1 MTPNGLSK
9 QERAYALIRR
19 RILEGTYQ
27 PGYRLIISTLADE
40 LGVSAVPV
48 REAIRR
54 LEAEGRV
61 VYRHNAG
68 SRVAP
73 LDGRRDLR
81 VGIDVGRTNTD
92 AVLMDGRSVVA
103 SVKIPS
109 TAGITGRI
117 VAALTEL
124 MRDAR
129 VAPAAITAVMIGTS
143 HVADAF
149 VERRVAPVAA
159 VRLGLPATA
168 ALPPMVDWPND
179 ARAVV
184 GNLWYLAHGGH
195 EVDGRLLSP
204 VDTAELQAIAADIGT
219 HGVEAVALS
228 AVFSPLTARAEEQA
242 ATIIRSVL
250 PGIDITLSHQVG
262 RLGLLERENAAIIN
276 ASLQSHARAMVTNLR
291 EAIRRLGLVAALYLT
306 QNDGTLM
313 TAETAERYP
322 VLTFSA
328 GKANS
333 IRGAS
338 FLTGLRDGIVIDVGG
353 TTTDIG
359 ALAHGFPRD
368 LDDLDGSALVGGV
381 RTNVRMPDV
390 RSLAVGGGSIVAP
403 DPWRVSLQ
411 SVDSDPEAQA
421 LVFGG
426 NAVTVTDIAVAAGLV
441 SIGNPALAAPLSRDA
456 PMVLEQIGS
465 TVRRAVDRAR
475 RGTTYAPVIIVG
487 GGAPLLRTLLP
498 GFDVIIPEH
507 HAVANAVGA
516 ATAPVSGYVDRI
528 VSMEGV
534 SRQEIIAR
542 AVSDAVAHAV
552 MSGADARTVRVI
564 STDDAPLAYLPGNL
578 TRVRVKAVGELA
590 VGGAYE

>member
-250 PGIDITLSHQVG
+250 PGIDITLVFANKGAIG
-262 RLGLLERENAAIIN
+262 R
-276 ASLQSHARAMVTNLR
+276 
-291 EAIRRLGLVAALYLT
+291 
-306 QNDGTLM
+306 
-313 TAETAERYP
+313 
-322 VLTFSA
+322 
-328 GKANS
+328 
-333 IRGAS
+333 
-338 FLTGLRDGIVIDVGG
+338 
-353 TTTDIG
+353 
-359 ALAHGFPRD
+359 
-368 LDDLDGSALVGGV
+368 ALVG
-381 RTNVRMPDV
+381 
-390 RSLAVGGGSIVAP
+390 
-403 DPWRVSLQ
+403 
-411 SVDSDPEAQA
+411 
-421 LVFGG
+421 
-426 NAVTVTDIAVAAGLV
+426 
-441 SIGNPALAAPLSRDA
+441 
-456 PMVLEQIGS
+456 
-465 TVRRAVDRAR
+465 
-475 RGTTYAPVIIVG
+475 
-487 GGAPLLRTLLP
+487 
-498 GFDVIIPEH
+498 
-507 HAVANAVGA
+507 
-516 ATAPVSGYVDRI
+516 
-528 VSMEGV
+528 
-534 SRQEIIAR
+534 
-542 AVSDAVAHAV
+542 
-552 MSGADARTVRVI
+552 
-564 STDDAPLAYLPGNL
+564 
-578 TRVRVKAVGELA
+578 
-590 VGGAYE
+590 